1 MSILST
7 ADAERYY
14 DRFGS
19 RQDDQG
25 FYEAPALD
33 ILVGYGIFE
42 AAQAVVEFGCGT
54 SKFADCLLRD
64 HLSPTARYWGF
75 DLSATMVELA
85 QASIWITILSILMNC
100 CKTPSVNDS
109 EELQIAMP

>member
-75 DLSATMVELA
+75 DLSATM
-85 QASIWITILSILMNC
+85 
-100 CKTPSVNDS
+100 
-109 EELQIAMP
+109 